1 MSALILAGDVLTQWG
16 TVALAA
22 GDTDLSATNAA
33 QPNLNLAM
41 WSGIAGFLAPL
52 LVALVQQPTWPSFV
66 RALVLLAGSI
76 GLASVTAALE
86 GKLTGERWVAASLL
100 IASTAIVTYQS
111 LWKNVAPQLEAA
123 TSSRTSRAAPDA

>member
-1 MSALILAGDVLTQWG
+1 MLAYALAQDVL
-16 TVALAA
+16 AAA
-22 GDTDLSATNAA
+22 GDTGLSATNSAE
-33 QPNLNLAM
+33 PGLNLAM

-52 LVALVQQPTWPSFV
+52 LVALVQQPGWPSFV

-86 GKLTGERWVAASLL
+86 GKLTGERWVASSLL

-123 TSSRTSRAAPDA
+123 TSSRAGRPAPDPVQ